1 MSKLLKALKKLE
13 HDQQLHIL
21 ENATAMVA
29 EIDNRIE
36 LAQQQNHIMNDV
48 IPSLLGILLKHM
60 PAEVTFLVAQD
71 EELQV
76 KTWTVSRGD
85 CDLPSSVKK
94 LLDDYTVESL
104 NEEIP
109 DLPGCIVW
117 PLDVCNNVQ
126 IGLAGAYFVNE
137 IDPSSLDE
145 YGYLVDCFCE
155 EVDNYV
161 MNENMSRKKHL
172 VELSIGQALKH
183 RVFSQSL
190 LQAIS
195 ILKDNIDFNT
205 LIIFYYEEN
214 DRSLK
219 SLKYLIYTEE
229 HGIYD
234 PYKYYDRELHR
245 YIMDNRESL
254 VSGRNKEFFKR
265 FSITTYQE
273 EFLMTGVVHR
283 EKIGTVIVAS
293 ETSLFD
299 YYELEILDIF
309 VSFIQQRLV
318 DFNKDWRRLSNYFSV
333 LQRIKLLEKDDYL
346 QSDLSP
352 RLAPVAIIYA
362 DISSFTFFSE
372 QILREPQI
380 ITQLIDIWAEGAISL
395 IWKND
400 GCFDKLVGDCAIG
413 YFGPPFYTD
422 SPVQNCYRALKCADD
437 IRKFTAGLLN
447 RDEKCFDMIRKSGK
461 QDLFG
466 VATGVNYGEVNIGLI
481 GPNHDFT
488 SFGSCMNNTAR
499 IQGKAEK
506 NEILL
511 LKTVYDLVQDYCRMD
526 GPYLA
531 TLKNVLG
538 QVEYYRLLD
547 FLKEPEGIV

>member
-1 MSKLLKALKKLE
+1 MSKLLKALEKLK
-13 HDQQLHIL
+13 HDQQLNIL
-21 ENATAMVA
+21 ENAIAMVA

-48 IPSLLGILLKHM
+48 IPSLLGILLKYLS
-60 PAEVTFLVAQD
+60 AEVAFLVSQD

-76 KTWTVSRGD
+76 KTWTASQDD
-85 CDLPSSVKK
+85 CDLPSSIRNV
-94 LLDDYTVESL
+94 LDECTVENF

-109 DLPGCIVW
+109 DIPDCIVW
-117 PLDVCNNVQ
+117 PLDVCNNVK
-126 IGLAGAYFVNE
+126 IGLAGVYFANGMAA
-137 IDPSSLDE
+137 SSLAE
-145 YGYLVDCFCE
+145 YRYLLDCFCE

-195 ILKDNIDFNT
+195 ILKENIDFNT
-205 LIIFYYEEN
+205 LVIFYHEEN

-219 SLKYLIYTEE
+219 SLKYLIYSDE

-245 YIMDNRESL
+245 YIMENREAL
-254 VSGRNKEFFKR
+254 VAGRDKEFFKR

-283 EKIGTVIVAS
+283 EKIGKVIVAS

-318 DFNKDWRRLSNYFSV
+318 DFNKDWRRLSHYFSV

-346 QSDLSP
+346 QSDLAP
-352 RLAPVAIIYA
+352 RLAPVSIIYA

-372 QILREPQI
+372 QILKEPQI
-380 ITQLIDIWAEGAISL
+380 ITQLIDIWADGAISL
-395 IWKND
+395 IWKHD

-413 YFGPPFYTD
+413 YFGPPFYTN
-422 SPVQNCYRALKCADD
+422 SPVHNCCRALKCADD
-437 IRKFTAGLLN
+437 IRKFTAGLLD

-466 VATGVNYGEVNIGLI
+466 VATGVNHGEVNIGLI
-481 GPNHDFT
+481 GPNQDFT
-488 SFGSCMNNTAR
+488 CFGSRMNNTAR
-499 IQGKAEK
+499 IQGQAEK

-511 LKTVYDLVQDYCRMD
+511 LKTVYDLVQDYCRME
-526 GPYLA
+526 GPHLA
-531 TLKNVLG
+531 TLKNVKG
-538 QVEYYRLLD
+538 RVEYYRFVD
-547 FLKEPEGIV
+547 FLKPQKCG